1 MGQRVFLKSDSLEIF
16 LNQVLLASGV
26 SQQCALHVAK
36 GLHEASLRGVDS
48 HGVRLL
54 PHYISGV
61 AHGRI
66 NPAPVFNFQ
75 QTSSAT
81 LLLDADHGFGHAAG
95 VVAMEHAIAI
105 AGDAGVG
112 VVSVRN
118 SSHCGAL
125 AGFSEIAC
133 GHGMLGFA
141 ATHATPKVRSPGGNR
156 PFIGIN
162 PISISAPMESEDP
175 LTFDSAPTAFSN
187 NKVKQY
193 AEDGLPLPQGVG
205 ADAMGMPTINA
216 NDVEMLLP
224 IGDYKG
230 FGLAILVELL
240 CGFLSGMPV
249 GPKVSAMYG
258 NSLSEKRY
266 LSQFYMAIDIKRFVD
281 VASFE
286 ARLKSFVE
294 TLRSEPL

>member
-1 MGQRVFLKSDSLEIF
+1 MWSW
-16 LNQVLLASGV
+16 N
-26 SQQCALHVAK
+26 
-36 GLHEASLRGVDS
+36 
-48 HGVRLL
+48 
-54 PHYISGV
+54 
-61 AHGRI
+61 
-66 NPAPVFNFQ
+66 
-75 QTSSAT
+75 
-81 LLLDADHGFGHAAG
+81 AG
-95 VVAMEHAIAI
+95 VQQ
-105 AGDAGVG
+105 
-112 VVSVRN
+112 R
-118 SSHCGAL
+118 
-125 AGFSEIAC
+125 
-133 GHGMLGFA
+133 
-141 ATHATPKVRSPGGNR
+141 ATPKVRSPGGNR

-193 AEDGLPLPQGVG
+193 AEDGLPPLPQGVG

-286 ARLKSFVE
+286 AKEELKSFVE
-294 TLRSEPL
+294 TLRSEPPLNVDEGKPMAPGDKEKTIKAYRLTNGIPITLGDWEKFRGLAHRFGVDEPLRVLK